1 MDLFDL
7 VAKITLDS
15 SEYERGLDNAS
26 IKTSSFGDKLKNG
39 LTTAAKIGGAAIT
52 AASTALV
59 AFTKDAV
66 SSFGDYEQLAGG
78 IETLFGDSA
87 KKVIADADEAFK
99 TAGMSA
105 NQYMETSIQS
115 AAALINSLDGD
126 QEKAAEL
133 MNMSITDM
141 ADNVN
146 KMGTS
151 MEGVQNAYRGF
162 SRGNFTMLDNLAL
175 GFAGTKEGM
184 QQLLDKAE
192 ELSGVKYDIESYA
205 DIVNAIHVVQTEM
218 GVTGTTAREASETIQ
233 GSLSAAKAAFENLKT
248 GVVDENADMGKLTN
262 QFVESVVTAAGNLI
276 PRLQQIL
283 IGVGNTIQKL
293 APIIVDAF
301 PGLISAVLPSLL
313 QAAISMVSGFGNA
326 VIMALPTVID
336 SGMQILFTLMDGI
349 IEALPETVP
358 AIVQVILTI
367 VEKLTEP
374 DTLMHL
380 VDAAFQILGALAR
393 GIIEA
398 APKLIES
405 VPVIIS
411 NLVTAIVKLAPQ
423 LLASGTQLVTELGA
437 GILNAIP
444 EVINVFSELFGKV
457 RDWIHEKIEAVKEW
471 GRDLIGG
478 FVDGIVGGA
487 ARLWDTVK
495 GVAQGIK
502 DFLGFSE
509 PEEGPLSNFHTFA
522 PDMMELFAKGIRDGK
537 KMLQDTVA
545 DAFDFGEITTESGR
559 QSATASGS
567 AGWSMSSGSVEPITI
582 VVQSI
587 LDGEIIGESSYRY
600 LRKKR
605 MIEGVS

>member
-26 IKTSSFGDKLKNG
+26 SKTSSFGDRLKSG
-39 LTTAAKIGGAAIT
+39 LGTAAKIGGAAIT

-59 AFTKDAV
+59 AFTKDAI

-115 AAALINSLDGD
+115 AAALINSLNGD
-126 QEKAAEL
+126 QEKAAKL

-192 ELSGVKYDIESYA
+192 KLSGVKYNIKSYA

-218 GVTGTTAREASETIQ
+218 GVTGTTSREASETIQ

-248 GVVDENADMGKLTN
+248 GVADENADMGKLTN
-262 QFVESVVTAAGNLI
+262 QFVKSVVTAAGNLI

-283 IGVGNTIQKL
+283 IGVGDTIQKL

-326 VIMALPTVID
+326 VIMALPTIID
-336 SGMQILFTLMDGI
+336 SGMQILFTLMDGL

-374 DTLMHL
+374 DTLVHL
-380 VDAAFQILGALAR
+380 VDAAFQILDALAR

-398 APKLIES
+398 VPKLIEA

-411 NLVTAIVKLAPQ
+411 NLDTAIAKLATQ
-423 LLASGTQLVTELGA
+423 LLASGAQLVTELGA

-471 GRDLIGG
+471 GRDLISG

-545 DAFDFGEITTESGR
+545 DAFDFGELTTESGR

-567 AGWSMSSGSVEPITI
+567 AGRSMSSNSEEPITI
-582 VVQSI
+582 VVQSV